1 MAKTDII
8 RVMQLPIKDS
18 DFNSKIESRKKEL
31 GLDSDASYLKF
42 LIAKDCNKIQ
52 C

>member
-8 RVMQLPIKDS
+8 RVMQLPIKDV
-18 DFNSKIESRKKEL
+18 DFNNKVDSRKKEL

-42 LIAKDCNKIQ
+42 LISKDLNSK
-52 C
+52 